1 MLGLPFHLHLSV
13 GDLSRVY
20 SSLAEV
26 LEKNR
31 KKTTMNNRHTPSL
44 RESLIEIATN
54 APATLPPHGILGR
67 PLFFLSPVSSL
78 ACHFIPLM
86 LRPAL
91 NIVAAV
97 GSGNHDE
104 GPAGLEAPMWSRENF
119 LEKAKTFPN
128 ALAVDFSASIE
139 DLETCAVLCDQAGIE
154 RIDFVAALDELRI
167 ICIYQIPSVMRAVT
181 LDRLDEYLRLA
192 DSLGDELSKET
203 VYAMM
208 LLRLTYD
215 RRWLKSVMMGDE
227 SEYFSTATENSTFRL
242 RDDEIFCD
250 AGAYIGTTVA
260 RFVEATR
267 GSYRAIHAFEPDRAN
282 FRQLQGLRDAG
293 YHDLHL
299 YNLALAD
306 REEVINFQ
314 EVGTMGSH
322 LTRGGRGNS
331 SIQAVRLDD
340 KVEKIS
346 FLKMD
351 IEGGEGLAVNGARRL
366 LSECSPRTAI
376 TVYHY
381 AHDLLEVPENI
392 LKINPDYRF
401 RLRQHS
407 CYYFDM
413 VLYGEARSK

>member
-1 MLGLPFHLHLSV
+1 
-13 GDLSRVY
+13 
-20 SSLAEV
+20 
-26 LEKNR
+26 
-31 KKTTMNNRHTPSL
+31 MNNHYAPSL
-44 RESLIEIATN
+44 RKSLLEIAAD

-67 PLFFLSPVSSL
+67 PLLFLSPCSTL
-78 ACHFIPLM
+78 GLHFIPLM
-86 LRPAL
+86 RRPEL
-91 NIVAAV
+91 DVVAGIDS
-97 GSGNHDE
+97 GSHDE
-104 GPAGLEAPMWSRENF
+104 RPPGFEVPMWSHETF
-119 LEKAKTFPN
+119 LEKAKSIPN
-128 ALAVDFSASIE
+128 ALAVDFSASND
-139 DLETCAVLCDQAGIE
+139 DLETCTSLCDQAGIK

-167 ICIYQIPSVMRAVT
+167 ICIYQIPSVMRTVT
-181 LDRLDEYLRLA
+181 LNRLDEYLRLA
-192 DSLGDELSKET
+192 DTLQDSLSKET
-203 VYAMM
+203 VFAMM

-215 RRWLKSVMMGDE
+215 RRWLKTAMIGDE
-227 SEYFSTATENSTFRL
+227 AEYFSTAREGPTFQL

-250 AGAYIGTTVA
+250 AGAYIGSTVT

-267 GSYRAIHAFEPDRAN
+267 GSYRAIHAFEPDRGN
-282 FRQLQGLRDAG
+282 FRQLQSLRDAG
-293 YHDLHL
+293 IHDLHL

-340 KVEKIS
+340 KVEEIS

-351 IEGGEGLAVNGARRL
+351 IEGGEGLAINGAKRL
-366 LSECSPRTAI
+366 LGECAPRTAI

-381 AHDLLEVPENI
+381 AHDLLEVPENM
-392 LKINPDYRF
+392 LRINPDYRF